1 MFKKIIKIIHWIPIL
16 WQDVDYDADSIYRL
30 LYYKLKFMEEYFS
43 SDNTWSIDAKKIA
56 KQIKIAKNLVKRL
69 MEDDY
74 LSNSLVEH
82 IQKYPDF
89 LELALSMEQENSKFY
104 KLVDKNSDEEKKS
117 FRKCSKHADYLKEQ
131 DINYLFDYLKKHIK
145 EWWD

>member
-1 MFKKIIKIIHWIPIL
+1 MFKKIIKIIRWIPLL
-16 WQDVDYDADSIYRL
+16 WQDVDYDADSIYGL

-43 SDNTWSIDAKKIA
+43 GDNTWGVDAKKIA
-56 KQIKIAKNLVKRL
+56 KQIKIAKNLAKRL

-74 LSNSLVEH
+74 LSNALVEH
-82 IQKYPDF
+82 EKKYPDY
-89 LELALSMEQENSKFY
+89 LELGLSIEQDDFKFY
-104 KLVDKNSDEEKKS
+104 KLVDKNSNEEKKS

-131 DINYLFDYLKKHIK
+131 DINYLFSYLKKHIK